1 MRKDFL
7 PLSPPCISDEEIA
20 EVVDTLRSDWITTG
34 PKVKRF
40 EHEFAAAVNAPAALA
55 LSSCTAALHLALIS
69 LGIGPGDAVLTT
81 AMTFCSGVH
90 VIEQV
95 GARPILIDVEP
106 DTLNIDPARVKE
118 AIETWSAGPN
128 RAYQLKAILPVHL
141 YGHACEMN
149 SLLEIA
155 QKHRLA
161 IIEDAAHALPASY
174 RGRTIGSQAA
184 FASVPVMTCFSFYAT
199 KNLTTA
205 EGGMLTGSPE
215 ILEEARI
222 WSLHG
227 MNRDAWKRYGA
238 GNSWFYEVTRPGFK
252 YNMTDLQAAIGLHQ
266 LAKLSRFRARRA
278 AIARRYSAAFSTC
291 EHFQIPAQR
300 SEVEHAWHLYV
311 LRLNLDRLN
320 ISRNEFIEELDARR
334 IAASVHFIPIH
345 LHAYYRDK
353 YGYLPQDFPVAHR
366 EYHRIVSLPL
376 HPGMNEQDV
385 DDVIEAVIDIARKH
399 SSHVP
404 LRRGVPEM
412 QTVHADDEV
421 SIAYTTSAD
430 ARGNAQELL
439 KANRTARSILHRAFD
454 TICAATGLVILSPL
468 FLIIAAAIKW
478 EDGGLVFFSQS
489 RVGKDL
495 RKFRLFKF
503 RSMAPNS
510 AAGSD
515 LTGPEDPRITRVGK
529 FLRRYKLDELPQLVN
544 VVRGEMQLVGAR
556 PELEHYVKCFH
567 AEYKVLLK
575 DPPGITDLASLA
587 FRNEGKMF
595 QAGPLEEQYV
605 AQILPRKLK
614 LSLKYS
620 QARTFLSDLEILIR
634 TIFGLK
640 SPAAN

>member
-1 MRKDFL
+1 
-7 PLSPPCISDEEIA
+7 
-20 EVVDTLRSDWITTG
+20 
-34 PKVKRF
+34 
-40 EHEFAAAVNAPAALA
+40 
-55 LSSCTAALHLALIS
+55 
-69 LGIGPGDAVLTT
+69 
-81 AMTFCSGVH
+81 
-90 VIEQV
+90 
-95 GARPILIDVEP
+95 
-106 DTLNIDPARVKE
+106 
-118 AIETWSAGPN
+118 
-128 RAYQLKAILPVHL
+128 
-141 YGHACEMN
+141 
-149 SLLEIA
+149 
-155 QKHRLA
+155 
-161 IIEDAAHALPASY
+161 
-174 RGRTIGSQAA
+174 
-184 FASVPVMTCFSFYAT
+184 
-199 KNLTTA
+199 
-205 EGGMLTGSPE
+205 
-215 ILEEARI
+215 
-222 WSLHG
+222 
-227 MNRDAWKRYGA
+227 
-238 GNSWFYEVTRPGFK
+238 
-252 YNMTDLQAAIGLHQ
+252 
-266 LAKLSRFRARRA
+266 
-278 AIARRYSAAFSTC
+278 
-291 EHFQIPAQR
+291 
-300 SEVEHAWHLYV
+300 
-311 LRLNLDRLN
+311 
-320 ISRNEFIEELDARR
+320 
-334 IAASVHFIPIH
+334 
-345 LHAYYRDK
+345 
-353 YGYLPQDFPVAHR
+353 
-366 EYHRIVSLPL
+366 
-376 HPGMNEQDV
+376 
-385 DDVIEAVIDIARKH
+385 
-399 SSHVP
+399 
-404 LRRGVPEM
+404 M

-510 AAGSD
+510 AARSD

-544 VVRGEMQLVGAR
+544 VVKGEMQLVGAR

-575 DPPGITDLASLA
+575 DPPGITDLASLT